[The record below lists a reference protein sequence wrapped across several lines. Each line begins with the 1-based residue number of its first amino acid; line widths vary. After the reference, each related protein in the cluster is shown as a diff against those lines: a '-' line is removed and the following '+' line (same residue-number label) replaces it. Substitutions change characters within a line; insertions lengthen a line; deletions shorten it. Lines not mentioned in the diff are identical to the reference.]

1 MQAHRWRQL
10 RAAADIIARLPRA
23 TTELFRPQATFNHAL
38 LDLLERWPAVGDD
51 LDRECDRLEKLAV
64 AGAAPV
70 RSHRGGLAGRLV
82 TMTKRL
88 AVPVLEL
95 GAAPLLGRQHDVN
108 LERVRALRRREASIA
123 SVHLQHFDELLDTAL
138 PEILRIGNYDAAY
151 AEWVAR
157 VESKQ
162 PAPPPPTSRV
172 SIVCEGS
179 PSPEWLK
186 ALLQQRGRWECI
198 FTEGPVPRDAR
209 FRIGRPESATTEFVL
224 WVSAES
230 ELAPH
235 ALATFAQH
243 TDVDVAYADEDRA
256 GRVEPFLK
264 PSFCS
269 ELARERDL
277 LGGAVWVRRS
287 AMAAGPK
294 PLDWALKASRVRRV
308 PAVLSH
314 RATPYVL
321 GERVRREVPAGAR
334 VSIVVPFRDKPELL
348 EQLLRSTDHH
358 APGIDHEWL
367 FVDNGSVDLP
377 RTLPGQTVRDDGPFN
392 WSRLNNVGAR
402 HATGTH
408 LLFLNNDVEAASD
421 GWLRALME
429 YASLPDV
436 GVVGANLW
444 YPDGTLQHAGVALG
458 VKGLAGHVFARWREG
473 HTPFGTPLQTR
484 TVSAVTGACLLTPR
498 ALFTELGGFDE
509 ALPISGGDVEYCL
522 RTGKRVLNVPHVKL
536 IHHESLSRSG
546 IGLSRENLEREAL
559 AYGPH
564 LPDRFYNPNLTTLF
578 TSCAPNLERGP

>member
-1 MQAHRWRQL
+1 VQAHRWRQL

-23 TTELFRPQATFNHAL
+23 TTELFRPQALFNHAL

-64 AGAAPV
+64 AAAAPP

-82 TMTKRL
+82 TLTKR
-88 AVPVLEL
+88 AVLPALEL
-95 GAAPLLGRQHDVN
+95 GAAPLLRVQHDVN
-108 LERVRALRRREASIA
+108 LDRVRALRMRQPSVAR
-123 SVHLQHFDELLDTAL
+123 VHLQHFDTLLDAAL
-138 PEILRIGNYDAAY
+138 PEILRIDSYDAAY
-151 AEWVAR
+151 REWIAN

-162 PAPPPPTSRV
+162 AAPPPPAMRV
-172 SIVCEGS
+172 TIVCDGS
-179 PSPEWLK
+179 PSPGWLK
-186 ALLQQRGRWECI
+186 ALLQQKGPWECV

-209 FRIGRPESATTEFVL
+209 FRVGKPESATTDFVL
-224 WVSAES
+224 WVSASS

-243 TDVDVAYADEDRA
+243 TDVDLAYADEDRA
-256 GRVEPFLK
+256 GRVEPFFK

-277 LGGAVWVRRS
+277 LGGAVWVRRA
-287 AMAAGPK
+287 AMRGPM
-294 PLDWALKASRVRRV
+294 PLDWALKASSVRRV

-314 RATPYVL
+314 RATPYSYA
-321 GERVRREVPAGAR
+321 ERQRREVPPGTK

-348 EQLLRSTDHH
+348 EQLLRSMEHH
-358 APGIDHEWL
+358 APGIDHEWV
-367 FVDNGSVDLP
+367 FVDNGSTEAPPALP
-377 RTLPGQTVRDDGPFN
+377 GRTLRDDGPFN
-392 WSRLNNVGAR
+392 WSRLNNLGAK

-421 GWLRALME
+421 GWLRVLLE
-429 YASLPDV
+429 YACIDGV

-444 YPDGTLQHAGVALG
+444 YPDGTIQHAGVALG
-458 VKGLAGHVFARWREG
+458 VKGLAGHVFSRWREG

-498 ALFTELGGFDE
+498 ALFEQLGGFDE
-509 ALPISGGDVEYCL
+509 RLPISGGDVEYCL
-522 RTGKRVLNVPHVKL
+522 RTKLRVLNVPHVKL
-536 IHHESLSRSG
+536 IHHESLSRGG

-578 TSCAPNLERGP
+578 TSCAPAIE